1 MTRRGFTFIEVLVV
15 MIVIGILATLAF
27 ARLQSSKEKGTIA
40 SMTSDLRAV
49 AEEQEAYYFQNR
61 VYAAD
66 PDSLNP
72 NFSPGNL
79 VQILEASSAGWS
91 GQVSNPTT
99 PKRCYIVVGNAAP
112 VGSAANDGVINCS

>member
-15 MIVIGILATLAF
+15 MIVLGVLATLAF

-49 AEEQEAYYFQNR
+49 AEEQEAYYFQHR
-61 VYAAD
+61 LYA
-66 PDSLNP
+66 PVTDSLNP
-72 NFSPGNL
+72 NYSPGN
-79 VQILEASSAGWS
+79 VVVITEATAAGWS
-91 GQVSNPTT
+91 GNVSNPTT

-112 VGSAANDGVINCS
+112 VGSAVNDGVISCS